1 MEEKSV
7 KKLGENQVHIEE
19 SQMTND
25 FREMLQKL
33 SPENRKKVFVKMMD
47 LLSEQSSDY

>member
-1 MEEKSV
+1 MEKKSV

-19 SQMTND
+19 LQMTND

-33 SPENRKKVFVKMMD
+33 SSENRKKIFVKMMD
-47 LLSEQSSDY
+47 LLSEQSSNY